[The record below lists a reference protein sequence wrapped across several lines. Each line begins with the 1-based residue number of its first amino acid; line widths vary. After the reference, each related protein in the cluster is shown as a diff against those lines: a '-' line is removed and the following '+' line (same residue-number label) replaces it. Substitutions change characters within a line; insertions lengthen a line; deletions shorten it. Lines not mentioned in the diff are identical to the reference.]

1 MKKDRQ
7 LPLHR
12 RLWRDRTSWLMMGPY
27 LFFYLLMILIPIA
40 VSIGLSFTYFN
51 MFSAPRSTGLENYVR
66 MFMEDDVFITALGDV
81 AARRRCV
88 DALAARGAR
97 FIPLVHR
104 SASLGP
110 HVRIGAGS
118 LVAQNAVVSA
128 DAVVGRHACIFQNTV
143 VGHDARVGDFAHVYA
158 LCALGGGVTLGA
170 GAVVYPGARIVPRRA
185 VGAGAVVGIGAVVL
199 VNVRAGET
207 VFGNPAKPV
216 EVE

>member
-1 MKKDRQ
+1 MKRH
-7 LPLHR
+7 LVIVGAGGFGRELY
-12 RLWRDRTSWLMMGPY
+12 G
-27 LFFYLLMILIPIA
+27 IA
-40 VSIGLSFTYFN
+40 CEAVGFGSDFDVKGFLDARADALAGFGGYPPVVGSPADY
-51 MFSAPRSTGLENYVR
+51 APAP
-66 MFMEDDVFITALGDV
+66 DDVFITALGDV

-88 DALAARGAR
+88 DALAARGAT

-143 VGHDARVGDFAHVYA
+143 VGHDVRVGDFAHVYA

-216 EVE
+216 VEVK

>member
-1 MKKDRQ
+1 MKRH
-7 LPLHR
+7 LVIVGAGGFGRELY
-12 RLWRDRTSWLMMGPY
+12 G
-27 LFFYLLMILIPIA
+27 IA
-40 VSIGLSFTYFN
+40 CEAVGFGSDFDVKGFLDARADALAGFGGYPPVVGSPADYVP
-51 MFSAPRSTGLENYVR
+51 AP
-66 MFMEDDVFITALGDV
+66 DDVFITALGNV

-88 DALAARGAR
+88 DALAARGAT
-97 FIPLVHR
+97 FISLVHR

-110 HVRIGAGS
+110 NVRIGAGS

>member
-1 MKKDRQ
+1 M
-7 LPLHR
+7 
-12 RLWRDRTSWLMMGPY
+12 
-27 LFFYLLMILIPIA
+27 
-40 VSIGLSFTYFN
+40 
-51 MFSAPRSTGLENYVR
+51 
-66 MFMEDDVFITALGDV
+66 
-81 AARRRCV
+81 
-88 DALAARGAR
+88 
-97 FIPLVHR
+97 
-104 SASLGP
+104 
-110 HVRIGAGS
+110 
-118 LVAQNAVVSA
+118 
-128 DAVVGRHACIFQNTV
+128 GRHACIFQNTV